1 MIHESNG
8 ILSSAIRWVLIIVAA
23 IIIGG
28 VITSSISSHL
38 IATRFG
44 SPGKPIHTQAPPI
57 QQKWKF
63 SASGPISAALAL
75 GDDGTVFAASEDG
88 FVYAVDST
96 GKLKWKFSA
105 GRVRI
110 APVLGADDTV
120 YVTNEDQLIFA
131 INHDGTQRWSNGGG
145 PYADKGMGTI
155 APAIDQNHLYTPW
168 RGQLRALRLSDGT
181 FDYPTGYGF
190 ERNGS
195 VIILPNRLVVYD
207 GRGRMDAADSTG
219 RTQWEYPVMN
229 PPVTVDMITRTHG
242 FIPNGNFWL
251 ESPMAV
257 GDDGTIYACV
267 PDSRFV
273 AISSEGRFKWEF
285 KTKIH
290 TVNSASPVIATDGTI
305 YFGSHDG
312 ILYALRP
319 DGTLKWS
326 FDAAGGPISA
336 APILAQDE
344 TIYFV
349 NDTALMALS
358 PDGKL
363 LAQFPVDARAY
374 SSPTLAPDG
383 TVYVAW
389 QEGNI
394 LAFAGTH
401 GGLLNSAWPK
411 FQAGPANSGR
421 ARAF

>member
-1 MIHESNG
+1 MSHDSNET
-8 ILSSAIRWVLIIVAA
+8 LRSVLRWGLIIVAA

-28 VITSSISSHL
+28 IITGALSSHL
-38 IATRFG
+38 ISSRFG
-44 SPGKPIHTQAPPI
+44 SPGKPIHTHAPPI
-57 QQKWKF
+57 SKKWQF
-63 SASGPISAALAL
+63 AASGPISAALAL
-75 GDDGTVFAASEDG
+75 GDDGTIYAACEDG
-88 FVYAVDST
+88 FVYAIDSS
-96 GKLKWKFSA
+96 GRLKWKFNA
-105 GRVRI
+105 GRVQI
-110 APVLGADDTV
+110 APVLGAGDTV
-120 YVTNEDQLIFA
+120 YVTNQDQVITA
-131 INHDGTQRWSNGGG
+131 INRDGTQRWANGGG
-145 PYADKGMGTI
+145 PYADKAMGSI
-155 APAIDQNHLYTPW
+155 SPAIDQNHLYTPW
-168 RGQLRALRLSDGT
+168 RALLRAVRLADGT

-195 VIILPNRLVVYD
+195 VIVLPNGLVVYD
-207 GRGRMDAADSTG
+207 GRGRLDAADSTG
-219 RTQWEYPVMN
+219 RTQWEYPIMN
-229 PPVTVDMITRTHG
+229 PPVTPDTIARTHG
-242 FIPNGNFWL
+242 YIPNGNFWL

-285 KTKIH
+285 KTEIH
-290 TVNSASPVIATDGTI
+290 TVNSASPVVATDGTI

-336 APILAQDE
+336 APVLAQDE

-394 LAFAGTH
+394 IAFAGTH

-421 ARAF
+421 ARQF